1 MWYAW
6 KRSELHRGFWLEKLK
21 ESGRLDDLDVDGD
34 TNEIYFEETGWEG
47 GLHSSYS
54 GGASAEY
61 RTPYFLTT

>member
-1 MWYAW
+1 M
-6 KRSELHRGFWLEKLK
+6 EKLK